1 MELRIFCKKGNC
13 QNMIRI
19 QVKLGIKIKDILYVH
34 GWVERPEIG
43 PVCTSCQNLE
53 YELRIE
59 NQVKNRRKSA

>member
-1 MELRIFCKKGNC
+1 
-13 QNMIRI
+13 MIRI